1 MEELG
6 LKTHLKFNPKFGRLL
21 EISDE
26 GAKVILETTEE
37 MAVDEE
43 GLVHGGFIFG
53 AADFCAMATVN
64 EPYVVLAR
72 VSNCE
77 FLAPV
82 EVGDI
87 VEFNGKILLK
97 DKRKVDVSV
106 EGYLEQIKVFEGLF
120 GCVVLDKH
128 VLKKKEEDKK
138 TK

>member
-6 LKTHLKFNPKFGRLL
+6 LKTHLKFNPKFGRLVEL
-21 EISDE
+21 NEE
-26 GAKVILETTEE
+26 GAKVVLETTED

-43 GLVHGGFIFG
+43 GLVHGGFTFG

-64 EPYVVLAR
+64 EPYVVLVR

-82 EVGDI
+82 KVGDV
-87 VEFNGKILLK
+87 VEFYGKILMK

-106 EGYLEQIKVFEGLF
+106 EGYLDKIKVFEGLF
-120 GCVVLDKH
+120 GCVVLEKH
-128 VLKKKEEDKK
+128 VLSKKA
-138 TK
+138 